1 MGRHMAKN
9 LKKFV
14 NPKFTRTI
22 DLALMRRLLDRHAE
36 NLTGF
41 DMSVFDGE
49 PAPARDAV
57 QAFFAGP
64 EETYPEGLV
73 ADLHRIAELGS
84 ARGLRILQERAVRFG
99 IVIGPERDEDGN
111 ELRQDPKHIAL
122 AVFLDHPRLFE
133 VAADFLMLTARTS
146 LAEFAGTERA
156 IAARVDDD
164 TRNAF
169 EQAAAR
175 MFEAD
180 LHGRYCRV
188 GWYEDDDEI
197 NLVVTH
203 GSTITTKEVVEEGGE
218 RVISYRAAEHAVL
231 SYVPADGRLKI
242 GGAAKARQA
251 ELAEIFAAAM
261 LERPDF
267 FASADA
273 RQLYSLE
280 PIERVGFGFAFN
292 HDFDPAIRRVRIVEV
307 QANRVATDPETR
319 EERVQWS
326 IVTRDGRDNAL
337 ARFGESRHDMRFGP
351 DAWRLGH
358 IVVRVHV
365 DVGKP
370 KPAQVAIRLK
380 PPSQAMFKRE
390 RFEGQVMNLLRRN
403 GFCLERESELTSAAA
418 E

>member
-1 MGRHMAKN
+1 MAKN

-36 NLTGF
+36 SFEGF
-41 DMSVFDGE
+41 DMAVFDSE
-49 PAPARDAV
+49 PAEAREAV
-57 QAFFAGP
+57 QTFFAGP
-64 EETYPEGLV
+64 EENYPEGLV

-84 ARGLRILQERAVRFG
+84 AHGLRILQERAVRLG
-99 IVIGPERDEDGN
+99 VVIGPERDEAGN
-111 ELRQDPKHIAL
+111 ELRQDPKHVAL

-146 LAEFAGTERA
+146 LAEFAGAEEGV
-156 IAARVDDD
+156 AAQIDDR
-164 TRNAF
+164 TKNAF

-180 LHGRYCRV
+180 LLGRYCRV
-188 GWYEDDDEI
+188 GWYDDDGET

-203 GSTITTKEVVEEGGE
+203 GSTVTTKEVVEDEGE

-231 SYVPADGRLKI
+231 TYASGDGRLKI
-242 GGAAKARQA
+242 GGVPKTCQA
-251 ELAEIFAAAM
+251 ELAEIFAATM

-273 RQLYSLE
+273 QRLYTLE
-280 PIERVGFGFAFN
+280 PIERAGFGFAFN
-292 HDFDPAIRRVRIVEV
+292 HDFDPRIRRVRIVEA
-307 QANRVATDPETR
+307 QANRVASDPR
-319 EERVQWS
+319 MGDERVQWS

-337 ARFGESRHDMRFGP
+337 ARLGESRRDMRFGP
-351 DAWRLGH
+351 DAWRLSH
-358 IVVRVHV
+358 IMVRVDF

-370 KPAQVAIRLK
+370 KPAPVTVKLK
-380 PPSQAMFKRE
+380 PFSQAMFKRE
-390 RFEGQVMNLLRRN
+390 RFEGQVMDLLRRN
-403 GFCLERESELTSAAA
+403 GFCLERESDLTSAAA

>member
-41 DMSVFDGE
+41 DMSVFGGE

-188 GWYEDDDEI
+188 DWDEDDDEI
-197 NLVVTH
+197 NLGVTH
-203 GSTITTKEVVEEGGE
+203 GATITTKDVGEGG
-218 RVISYRAAEHAVL
+218 
-231 SYVPADGRLKI
+231 G
-242 GGAAKARQA
+242 
-251 ELAEIFAAAM
+251 
-261 LERPDF
+261 
-267 FASADA
+267 
-273 RQLYSLE
+273 
-280 PIERVGFGFAFN
+280 
-292 HDFDPAIRRVRIVEV
+292 
-307 QANRVATDPETR
+307 
-319 EERVQWS
+319 
-326 IVTRDGRDNAL
+326 
-337 ARFGESRHDMRFGP
+337 
-351 DAWRLGH
+351 
-358 IVVRVHV
+358 
-365 DVGKP
+365 
-370 KPAQVAIRLK
+370 
-380 PPSQAMFKRE
+380 
-390 RFEGQVMNLLRRN
+390 
-403 GFCLERESELTSAAA
+403 
-418 E
+418 